1 MSYYKPPGV
10 YPEKVANAGMVSL
23 WQGARIPVIVGRGQ
37 RTVVVTAPITNHTL
51 GGTDQLPEAATSI
64 VRVGDYPDQIKYV
77 ETTDYLFTGTTSS
90 PSTSI
95 DWSPGGSEPASGA
108 TYFVTYRKLAP
119 SDVYQ
124 YNLYTNENEIISRHG
139 PESVT
144 NLVTVGGVVALRQG
158 CPAVGIIQI
167 NLEDTGAYPSG
178 GPDDPTPADYHAAF
192 INALDILELLDTD
205 QVRYVIPM
213 TVQDSLTYPTLSE
226 YLTHVDTM
234 SLTSQRRW
242 RMMIRGR
249 QATESQRNSVVR
261 DAFVTIASGYRA
273 HNSAR
278 RMIVVSPGEIHRV
291 ITDPSTGRAS
301 NTLFDGSVLAA
312 AAAGKICSYTNP
324 AMPITMKDF
333 GSVTLGRT
341 FSNADMNIMAG
352 NGVAQFW
359 YKGRSMKCRHGL
371 TTDLTNANTQEIS
384 VVEIEDHIKVQSIFV
399 LENRYIGAMFTTE
412 LLASIRASV
421 VSFWSQLVNEQV
433 IAEFDSG
440 SVSVA
445 ADPNDPRICNIF
457 GRIKPIYPL
466 NWIDLRFQFY
476 AGGSG
481 EFNA

>member
-1 MSYYKPPGV
+1 MSNYRAPGV
-10 YPEKVANAGMVSL
+10 YPEKVPTAGMVSL
-23 WQGARIPVIVGRGQ
+23 WQGARIPVIVGRGS
-37 RTVVVTAPITNHTL
+37 RTTVVTTAITSHNL

-64 VRVGDYPDQIKYV
+64 VRIGDYPDQIKYV
-77 ETTDYLFTGTTSS
+77 ETTDYLFTGSTTS

-95 DWSPGGSEPASGA
+95 VWTPSGSEPASGA

-119 SDVYQ
+119 SDIYQ

-139 PESVT
+139 PESET
-144 NLVTVGGVVALRQG
+144 NLVTVGAVVALRQG
-158 CPAVGIIQI
+158 CPAVGVIQI

-178 GPDDPTPADYHAAF
+178 GPDNPTSADYYQAF

-205 QVRYVIPM
+205 QLRYVIPM
-213 TVQDSLTYPTLSE
+213 TTLDTQTYPILTE
-226 YLTHVDTM
+226 YLNHVDTM

-249 QATESQRNSVVR
+249 AATESARNSVVR
-261 DAFVTIASGYRA
+261 DSFASIAESYRA

-278 RMIVVSPGEIHRV
+278 RMIVACPGEINRV
-291 ITDPSTGRAS
+291 ISDSATGRAS
-301 NTLFDGSVLAA
+301 SVLFDGSVLAA
-312 AAAGKICSYTNP
+312 AVAGKICSYNNP

-333 GSVTLGRT
+333 GSITLGRT

-352 NGVAQFW
+352 NGVCILW
-359 YKGRSMKCRHGL
+359 YKGRSMKCRHGV

-384 VVEIEDHIKVQSIFV
+384 VVEIEDYIKVQSIFI
-399 LENRYIGAMFTTE
+399 LENRYIGSMFTNE

-433 IAEFDSG
+433 IAEFDTG
-440 SVSVA
+440 SVSVSA
-445 ADPNDPRICNIF
+445 NADDPRICNIF

-466 NWIDLRFQFY
+466 NWIDISFQFY
-476 AGGSG
+476 SGGSG
-481 EFNA
+481 EYNA

>member
-1 MSYYKPPGV
+1 
-10 YPEKVANAGMVSL
+10 
-23 WQGARIPVIVGRGQ
+23 VGRGQ
-37 RTVVVTAPITNHTL
+37 RTVSVIAPITNHTL
-51 GGTDQLPEAATSI
+51 GGTDQLPEAATSVI
-64 VRVGDYPDQIKYV
+64 RIGDYPDQIKYV

-95 DWSPGGSEPASGA
+95 DWSPAGSEPASGA
-108 TYFVTYRKLAP
+108 TYFVAYRKLAP

-124 YNLYTNENEIISRHG
+124 FNLYTNENEIISRHG
-139 PESVT
+139 PESAD
-144 NLVTVGGVVALRQG
+144 NLVTVGAVVALRQG
-158 CPAVGIIQI
+158 APAVGVIQI

-178 GPDDPTPADYHAAF
+178 GPDNPTPADYHQAF
-192 INALDILELLDTD
+192 VNALDILELLDTD
-205 QVRYVIPM
+205 QCRYIIPM
-213 TVQDSLTYPTLSE
+213 TVQDSEDYPTLSE

-234 SLTSQRRW
+234 SLTTQRRW
-242 RMMIRGR
+242 RMMIRGKA
-249 QATESQRNSVVR
+249 ATVDQRNSVVR
-261 DAFVTIASGYRA
+261 DSLVSIASSYRA

-291 ITDPSTGRAS
+291 ITDPATGRAA

-312 AAAGKICSYTNP
+312 ACSGKICSYSNP

-333 GSVTLGRT
+333 GSITLGRT

-352 NGVAQFW
+352 NGVAIFW
-359 YKGRSMKCRHGL
+359 YKGRSLKCRHGV

-399 LENRYIGAMFTTE
+399 LENRYIGAMFTDE
-412 LLASIRASV
+412 LLASVRGSV
-421 VSFWSQLVNEQV
+421 ISFWGQLVNGQV
-433 IAEFDSG
+433 ISEFDTG

-466 NWIDLRFQFY
+466 NWINISFQFY